1 MDRAGVRTVGLCG
14 LALRN
19 LPYFRFY
26 RKGICGQYAV
36 DPVRRGCTF
45 YDVYRSFRYQ
55 LSGVHAAVYSLHRG
69 GNHDSARIRLS
80 AEDSWGRDDAVLRGM
95 DRGSCCLYLGGDPV
109 MHLLDWALLVLI
121 AAAAITAI
129 LHWRKKA
136 RSGSGCCGDCSHCK
150 RRCS

>member
-26 RKGICGQYAV
+26 RKGICGQYAA

-55 LSGVHAAVYSLHRG
+55 LSGVAAV
-69 GNHDSARIRLS
+69 ATIRREFGSTLKTVGVVMMQCCV
-80 AEDSWGRDDAVLRGM
+80 AWIVALAV
-95 DRGSCCLYLGGDPV
+95 YT
-109 MHLLDWALLVLI
+109 LVG
-121 AAAAITAI
+121 I
-129 LHWRKKA
+129 L
-136 RSGSGCCGDCSHCK
+136 
-150 RRCS
+150 

>member
-26 RKGICGQYAV
+26 RKGICGQYAAN
-36 DPVRRGCTF
+36 PVRRGCTF

-69 GNHDSARIRLS
+69 GATIRREFGSALKTVGVVMMQCCVAWIVAL
-80 AEDSWGRDDAVLRGM
+80 AV
-95 DRGSCCLYLGGDPV
+95 YT
-109 MHLLDWALLVLI
+109 LVG
-121 AAAAITAI
+121 I
-129 LHWRKKA
+129 L
-136 RSGSGCCGDCSHCK
+136 
-150 RRCS
+150 

>member
-26 RKGICGQYAV
+26 RKGICGQYAA

-69 GNHDSARIRLS
+69 GSHDSTRIRLN
-80 AEDSWGRDDAVLRGM
+80 AEDSWGRDDAVLRAWI
-95 DRGSCCLYLGGDPV
+95 V
-109 MHLLDWALLVLI
+109 ALAAYTLVGI
-121 AAAAITAI
+121 M
-129 LHWRKKA
+129 
-136 RSGSGCCGDCSHCK
+136 
-150 RRCS
+150 

>member
-26 RKGICGQYAV
+26 RKGICGQYAA

-69 GNHDSARIRLS
+69 GSHDSTRIRLS